1 MDHEG
6 NLGGVWAATGNL
18 AGLLMHINNAGRQE
32 HGLLG
37 DLWRPKYI
45 VGGMAIHGYPHV
57 PAFPASHGC
66 IRVSNAAMDHLWATR
81 LLPLGSSVWVY

>member
-1 MDHEG
+1 MTATLAACGPQRAISPRCRCISTTPVGKH
-6 NLGGVWAATGNL
+6 GV
-18 AGLLMHINNAGRQE
+18 
-32 HGLLG
+32 LG